1 MFQRHV
7 VAESLLS
14 LMSNELNLTARN
26 KHKIIVANWKMN
38 GSETLLKEF
47 STFEPTK
54 TNDII
59 ICPPF
64 TLLASAKTLLPDF
77 IKIGG
82 QNCSGEDNG
91 AFTGEISASM
101 LRESH
106 VSHVIIGHS
115 ERRTLYGETDTVILK
130 KIESVLKSELT
141 PIVCIG
147 ETLSEKKAN
156 KTLQVLEKQ
165 IDASI
170 TKVNA
175 HNRLIVAYEPI
186 WAIGSGLTP
195 KGDEIRETHLYIKE
209 KLGQYFYGDIPILYG
224 GSANAENFS
233 KIISIENVDGLLVG
247 GASLKKHDFEIIC
260 NC

>member
-1 MFQRHV
+1 
-7 VAESLLS
+7 
-14 LMSNELNLTARN
+14 MSNELNLPTRN

-38 GSETLLKEF
+38 GTETLLKEF
-47 STFEPTK
+47 STFATTK
-54 TNDII
+54 INHVI
-59 ICPPF
+59 ICPPY
-64 TLLASAKTLLPDF
+64 TLLNSAKALLPGF
-77 IKIGG
+77 IKVGA
-82 QNCSGEDNG
+82 QNCSEGDNG

-115 ERRTLYGETDTVILK
+115 ERRTLYNETDPVILRK
-130 KIESVLKSELT
+130 VESVIKSELT

-175 HNRLIVAYEPI
+175 HTRLIVAYEPI
-186 WAIGSGLTP
+186 WAIGTGLTP
-195 KGDEIRETHLYIKE
+195 NEGEIWENHLHIKE
-209 KLGQYFYGDIPILYG
+209 KLSQHFNNDIPVLYG
-224 GSANAENFS
+224 GSANAENCS